1 MISVKVTK
9 RSSRRNK
16 GTSSIT
22 IRATMVGILP
32 LIKGQKAISK
42 IVLKVNRVDD
52 AKRFTSS
59 LSSNH
64 CLIFFSFFMFYRKI
78 IFSSKWY
85 LYRQNDTFELKQ
97 SCDFIWSYW
106 LSTRSIN
113 QWYSIVIMIFISIV
127 FLFLLFLIIINVIF
141 FFLDPL
147 SFREVRK

>member
-141 FFLDPL
+141 FFWIP
-147 SFREVRK
+147 